1 MSIKSTVTDKE
12 SGLLSCKIFL
22 HNTENV
28 SGIILFHQEMAVSDI
43 HTLVDLSQHKLK
55 HGMTYVISLEA
66 TNKAGLSV
74 GARAFIFV
82 DNSQPVHG
90 RVLDG
95 VKVIDL
101 HCHGSNQV
109 IFAT

>member
-1 MSIKSTVTDKE
+1 MLPFSSTNALENETINVDSGTVMSIKSTVTDKE

-66 TNKAGLSV
+66 TIRQASL
-74 GARAFIFV
+74 
-82 DNSQPVHG
+82 
-90 RVLDG
+90 
-95 VKVIDL
+95 
-101 HCHGSNQV
+101 
-109 IFAT
+109 